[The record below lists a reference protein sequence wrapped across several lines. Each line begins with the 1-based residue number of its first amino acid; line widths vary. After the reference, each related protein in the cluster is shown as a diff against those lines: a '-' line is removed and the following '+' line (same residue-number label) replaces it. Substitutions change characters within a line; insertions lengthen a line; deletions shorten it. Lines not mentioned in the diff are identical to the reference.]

1 MSFSSAPTDSPMPR
15 EGTVTAISITIQ
27 WDELPCLER
36 NGEITGYI
44 VEART
49 SGTLIRTVNIDDG
62 SAREATVPGLNP
74 STEYTFS
81 LQPVNSAGS
90 GPIRSIAIETPGRS
104 VFTSNFINALLSIQ
118 MNSVCLSPPCPL
130 HP

>member
-36 NGEITGYI
+36 NGEITSYV
-44 VEART
+44 VEARI

-74 STEYTFS
+74 STEYTVS

-118 MNSVCLSPPCPL
+118 IDSVCLSPHCPL